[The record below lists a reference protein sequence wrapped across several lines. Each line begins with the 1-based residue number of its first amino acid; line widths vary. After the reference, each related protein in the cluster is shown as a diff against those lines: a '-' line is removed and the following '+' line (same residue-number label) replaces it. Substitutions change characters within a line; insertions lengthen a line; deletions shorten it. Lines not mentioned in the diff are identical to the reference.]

1 MLVFQREYEF
11 TPERIVTPD
20 GLKTLTNWTCSF
32 QVDEDYSLK
41 WTYTRTFD
49 IGRPFTT
56 K

>member
-11 TPERIVTPD
+11 TPERIVTPG

-32 QVDEDYSLK
+32 QIDEDYSLK
-41 WTYTRTFD
+41 WKYTRTFD
-49 IGRPFTT
+49 NGHCFTT